1 MRVGFS
7 NDGLHPLLAL
17 VASLGLAAAGCG
29 LDKTP
34 NPPLN
39 GPSETGVSAEL
50 TATPYILNADGVSES
65 VVQLVLR
72 DPSGAP
78 LVGRAVLFQFSGD
91 GTLVPSTASTYV
103 GPVQTGIVMATG
115 KDGTAYVVYVAG
127 TGLGTVT
134 VSVSPY
140 GNDVRTIFFQSV
152 DIIQQ

>member
-7 NDGLHPLLAL
+7 NDGIHPLLAL
-17 VASLGLAAAGCG
+17 VAILGLAASGCG

-50 TATPYILNADGVSES
+50 TATPYILNADGVSQS

-78 LVGRAVLFQFSGD
+78 LVGRAVLFQLEGD
-91 GTLVPSTASTYV
+91 GIMVPSTASTYV

-127 TGLGTVT
+127 TGIGTVT

-140 GNDVRTIFFQSV
+140 GNDVRTIFFQRV